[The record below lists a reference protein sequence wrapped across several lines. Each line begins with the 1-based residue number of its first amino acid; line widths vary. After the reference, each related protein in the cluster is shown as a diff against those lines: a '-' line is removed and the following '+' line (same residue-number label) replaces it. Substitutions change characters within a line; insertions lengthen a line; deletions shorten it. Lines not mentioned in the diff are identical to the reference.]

1 MVMKMRFDIYKR
13 GALRWAMLTVVALGA
28 ALSSCI
34 KNDIPYP
41 VIELELIEVS
51 GEGFTQKSIDY
62 STLTVTL
69 ELEEATDI
77 QAVNITNATYTSG
90 ASLSTNI
97 IGEFDMRN
105 PLYTTLYLYQS
116 YEWMIEAQQTITREF
131 KVTGQIGEETINT
144 TQLTASVDVNKYTVD
159 LNDVEILSLKLAA
172 DGVSTYNPTI
182 EDIPSG
188 GFSSVRYVY
197 VTSHGRSERWS
208 LYVNPVEPSVDL
220 EVNAW
225 GNVAWLSATGDT
237 SDPDECGFAYR
248 KAGASEWI
256 YVDPTSASN
265 GLFELQLTGLEATT
279 TYEFQALVG
288 DSTSSE
294 ITATTEST
302 PQLLNSDFEGWQQIG
317 NPWYP
322 YGVDQEEFWG
332 TGNKGSTLLSS
343 SSNITLPDYDELP
356 PATTGSISTQM
367 ASRAVVGVFA
377 AGNIFTGTFV
387 GIAGT
392 NGIIGMGRPFTQ
404 RPLGLRG
411 MAKYS
416 PGTVTHVDE
425 NNKMKVGDTDM
436 GVVYIA
442 LGTWD
447 AATYGLD
454 STGELRGTDETPLII
469 DTRNKSTF
477 FDINSDDVIAYQEL
491 ILTEDQDWSEFELE
505 LEYRDLTDSSGNVIE
520 SAHSRVPTHILIVSS
535 SSRYGDYFT
544 GSTSSKMWIDDFE
557 LIY

>member
-1 MVMKMRFDIYKR
+1 MNLQMNNRRLR
-13 GALRWAMLTVVALGA
+13 GALLWVVGLCGALT
-28 ALSSCI
+28 SCI
-34 KNDIPYP
+34 ENDIPYP

-62 STLTVTL
+62 NTLTVTL

-90 ASLSTNI
+90 ASLTTNI
-97 IGEFDMRN
+97 IGEFDMRT

-116 YEWMIEAQQTITREF
+116 YEWMIEAQQSITREF

-159 LNDVEILSLKLAA
+159 LDNVEILSLKLAA
-172 DGVSTYNPTI
+172 DGVTTYNPTI
-182 EDIPSG
+182 EDLPSG

-208 LYVNPVEPSVDL
+208 IYVNPIEPSVDL
-220 EVNAW
+220 VVDAW

-237 SDPDECGFAYR
+237 SDPDACSFAYR
-248 KAGASEWI
+248 KAGDSDWI
-256 YVDPTSASN
+256 SVEPTSASN
-265 GLFELQLTGLEATT
+265 GLFELKLTGLESTT
-279 TYEFQALVG
+279 TYEFQAFSG
-288 DSTSSE
+288 ESSSSE
-294 ITATTEST
+294 ITATTEAT
-302 PQLLNSDFEGWQQIG
+302 PQLPNSDFEGWQQIG

-322 YGVDQEEFWG
+322 YAVDTEEFWG
-332 TGNKGSTLLSS
+332 TGNKGSTLLSA
-343 SSNITLPDYDELP
+343 SSNITLPDYTELP
-356 PATTGSISTQM
+356 PNTTGSTSTQM

-387 GIAGT
+387 GISGT

-416 PGTVTHVDE
+416 PGTVTHVDS

-436 GVVYIA
+436 GTLYIA

-454 STGELRGTDETPLII
+454 ADGVLKGTDDTPLII
-469 DTRNKSTF
+469 DTRNKATF
-477 FDINSDDVIAYQEL
+477 FDANSSAVIAYQEL
-491 ILTEDQDWSEFELE
+491 VLTSEQDWSEFELE
-505 LEYRDLTDSSGNVIE
+505 LEYRDLTDSSGNIIE
-520 SAHSRVPTHILIVSS
+520 SAHSRIPTHILIVSS

-544 GSTSSKMWIDDFE
+544 GSTSSKMWIDDLE